1 MACLVHKMVSI
12 VDAGRLRNTR
22 VSRVSRTV
30 WPAGKSSGW
39 SWGFCGGADGEEAP
53 REAMREAARG
63 EALQGVTR
71 SRDLRD
77 CVR

>member
-1 MACLVHKMVSI
+1 MLSAQDGEYSRCRAIAQYARVARVADGVAGGEIVGMV
-12 VDAGRLRNTR
+12 V
-22 VSRVSRTV
+22 
-30 WPAGKSSGW
+30 
-39 SWGFCGGADGEEAP
+39 GFLWGADGEEAP